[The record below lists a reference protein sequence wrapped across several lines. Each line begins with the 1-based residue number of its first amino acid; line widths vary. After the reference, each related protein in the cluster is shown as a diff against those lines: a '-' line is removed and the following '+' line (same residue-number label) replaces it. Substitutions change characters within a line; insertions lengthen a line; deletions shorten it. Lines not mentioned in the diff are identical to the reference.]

1 MSLQLTH
8 PFLTMQLRRYLKSG
22 RGGSKSKDSDAYR
35 VVGGKNGFKKKDNKS
50 YIIDFQDET
59 PDETTPI
66 LWLVIDKDEEKVGKC
81 VSAIS
86 EWALENYAM
95 DLGVVDKEPKSDR
108 LAPDDILVFLDKKP
122 SADECQD
129 IANEIANDPGFSQ
142 RKRGGL
148 FDNGQQNIAVFDVSY
163 DL

>member
-1 MSLQLTH
+1 M
-8 PFLTMQLRRYLKSG
+8 
-22 RGGSKSKDSDAYR
+22 
-35 VVGGKNGFKKKDNKS
+35 
-50 YIIDFQDET
+50 
-59 PDETTPI
+59 
-66 LWLVIDKDEEKVGKC
+66 IDKDEEKVGKC

-108 LAPDDILVFLDKKP
+108 LASDDILVFLDKKP